1 MNQQEVVLKHVKC
14 AVLAQQEISALTEMK
29 DIPHIA
35 RLLSSYP
42 AHVPSSSTA
51 PAEETVVLVF
61 PVYLPLSS
69 RKLDLYQIATYI
81 KQLAQIL
88 SQVHAS
94 GWVHLDVSPKNL
106 MLDPH
111 DGHVVLIDFGLSRKI
126 GSTHLE
132 GCGTPGY
139 IAPEVYSDT
148 VASPCSDVYS
158 AGVILGQL
166 LEPYVPGISLHYLG
180 SPLVRH
186 PTTAFICKKIAE
198 MKQADSS
205 QLTWAPIIS
214 SAADLLSRMIASDGV
229 GRITPSEMLRHPF
242 LTASQDEF
250 EGFDY
255 ESFSQRLLLRP
266 LSALKTR
273 NSREP
278 LVLYRG

>member
-51 PAEETVVLVF
+51 PGEET
-61 PVYLPLSS
+61 
-69 RKLDLYQIATYI
+69 
-81 KQLAQIL
+81 IL